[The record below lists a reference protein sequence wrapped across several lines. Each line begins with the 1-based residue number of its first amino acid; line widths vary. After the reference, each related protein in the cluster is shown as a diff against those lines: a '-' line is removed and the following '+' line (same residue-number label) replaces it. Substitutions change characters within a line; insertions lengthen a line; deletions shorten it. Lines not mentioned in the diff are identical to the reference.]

1 MPLGLHLRRR
11 PPATRTMQ
19 LPAACLTR
27 RPSRV
32 CISVS
37 LPLEVL
43 DQIDRQRNEQLLGDE
58 TSASFFHGFWKDNFF
73 FFGGGSTVL
82 TYVL

>member
-1 MPLGLHLRRR
+1 MH
-11 PPATRTMQ
+11 

-27 RPSRV
+27 RPSPRV

-58 TSASFFHGFWKDNFF
+58 TSASFFHGFWKDELILFF
-73 FFGGGSTVL
+73 LWGGGGG
-82 TYVL
+82 TYGVNLHFVVTLDD